1 MPSYPSNFLN
11 GVAPGTQSSNNITE
25 RTELR
30 IGNQTTVAS
39 GAGLSSVAIATAAAI
54 SGLVYSNSAGT
65 LTAGSAGTTT
75 IDGVILTSNAR
86 VLIKNQGITGTGA
99 TVSNGIY
106 TVTRAGGTGVTTVL
120 TRSTDLNLNHE
131 FYQNMRVTAT
141 SGTANSGLTFY
152 LTTEEPVVLGTT
164 DIVWAAAPTAVEIP
178 SAANYPTDNTVGVAD
193 ISNNTDT
200 LGNFATALNALN
212 AEISAYNTAYD
223 ALVALA
229 ATQEGYDRSYLANL
243 NSGKINRLRISMLLD
258 AYRIKKYTA
267 LMNLVSGNATIAGF
281 GTSHAPTYSATQ
293 GSRYPSGWYRG
304 WTA

>member
-39 GAGLSSVAIATAAAI
+39 GAGLSSVAIATAAAL
-54 SGLVYSNSAGT
+54 SGYTYSNSAGT
-65 LTAGSAGTTT
+65 LVAGSAGTTT
-75 IDGVILTSNAR
+75 IDGVILTSSAR
-86 VLIKNQGITGTGA
+86 VLIKNQGVTGTGS

-106 TVTRAGGTGVTTVL
+106 TVTRAGSGSTSTIL
-120 TRSTDLNLNHE
+120 TRATDLDANAE

-164 DIVWAAAPTAVEIP
+164 DIVWAAAPTAVSFP
-178 SAANYPTDNTVGVAD
+178 SAAHYPTDNTVGVAD
-193 ISNNTDT
+193 ITNNTDT

-229 ATQEGYDRSYLANL
+229 AAQEGYDRSWLANL

-267 LMNLVSGNATIAGF
+267 LMNLVTGTSGV
-281 GTSHAPTYSATQ
+281 GTSHAPTYSSTQ

-304 WTA
+304 WTI

>member
-11 GVAPGTQSSNNITE
+11 GVAPGTQASNNITE

-30 IGNQTTVAS
+30 IGNQTTLAS
-39 GAGLSSVAIATAAAI
+39 GAGLSSVAIATAAAL
-54 SGLVYSNSAGT
+54 SGYTYSNSAGT

-75 IDGVILTSNAR
+75 IDGVILTSSAR
-86 VLIKNQGITGTGA
+86 VLIKNQGVTGTGS

-106 TVTRAGGTGVTTVL
+106 TVTRAGSGSTSTVL
-120 TRSTDLNLNHE
+120 TRATDLDANAE

-164 DIVWAAAPTAVEIP
+164 DIVWAAAPTTVQIP
-178 SAANYPTDNTVGVAD
+178 SAAKYPTDNTVGVAD
-193 ISNNTDT
+193 ITNNTNT

-212 AEISAYNTAYD
+212 AEITAYNTAYD

-229 ATQEGYDRSYLANL
+229 DTQEGYDRSYLANL
-243 NSGKINRLRISMLLD
+243 NSGKINRLRVSMLLD

-267 LMNLVSGNATIAGF
+267 LMNLVSGNVAIAGF

>member
-39 GAGLSSVAIATAAAI
+39 GAGLSSVAIATAAAL
-54 SGLVYSNSAGT
+54 SGYTYSNSAGT
-65 LTAGSAGTTT
+65 LVAGSAGTTT
-75 IDGVILTSNAR
+75 VDGVILTSSAR
-86 VLIKNQGITGTGA
+86 VLIKNQGVTGTGS

-106 TVTRAGGTGVTTVL
+106 TVTRAGSGSTSTIL
-120 TRSTDLNLNHE
+120 TRATDLDANAE

-164 DIVWAAAPTAVEIP
+164 DIVWAAAPTAVSLP
-178 SAANYPTDNTVGVAD
+178 SAAHYPTDNTVGVAD
-193 ISNNTDT
+193 ITNNTDT

-229 ATQEGYDRSYLANL
+229 AAQEGYDRSWLANL

-267 LMNLVSGNATIAGF
+267 LMNLVTGTSGV
-281 GTSHAPTYSATQ
+281 GTSHAPTYSSTQ

-304 WTA
+304 WTI